1 MTFPRFFTAK
11 QSLPSHRIDDV
22 ASEVTGQL
30 TARPELGQIGPKQ
43 SVAIAVGSRGID
55 RIAEVTRTVV
65 RLLIDRGAE
74 PFIVPAM
81 GSHGGA
87 TDAGQTAT
95 LAALGITPQSV
106 GCPIKSSMETVSIG
120 SCAIGQDSIPL
131 VFDRN
136 AAAADHLIVIN
147 RIKPHTKLSGSIQS
161 GICKMLMIGLGKHR
175 GAITFHP
182 AFKSFD
188 YRLDRITA
196 NAIPTIL
203 AATPFL
209 LGVALVEDAH
219 DSIGQIAVASGD
231 ELLAIEPTLLRTAT
245 EWMPKLPFRSAELLV
260 IDEIGK
266 EISGTG
272 LDTNVVGR
280 KWHDKMAGD
289 DEWPKVQQIYVRSL
303 TEKTAGNA
311 SGIGIAEYTHR
322 RVAEQIDPVKTRINC
337 ITAGHPTAAALPV
350 WFDSDRD
357 VLDAVCAQSPIPA
370 DRRRW
375 LRIPNTLDLQQIQCS
390 EAYLE
395 DAQHNDRLEIAAA
408 PQPLRF
414 DDHGDFL

>member
-22 ASEVTGQL
+22 TAEL
-30 TARPELGQIGPKQ
+30 TELFQAETAIEQIRPGQ

-55 RIAEVTRTVV
+55 RIAEVTQTVV
-65 RLLIDRGAE
+65 RLLVDRKAQ
-74 PFIVPAM
+74 PFVVPAM

-87 TDAGQTAT
+87 TGQGQTAT
-95 LAALGITPQSV
+95 LAALGITPESV
-106 GCPIKSSMETVSIG
+106 GCPIKSSMETVPIG
-120 SCAIGQDSIPL
+120 KGPGGIPL
-131 VFDRN
+131 SFDRN

-147 RIKPHTKLSGSIQS
+147 RIKPHTKLDGSIQS
-161 GICKMLMIGLGKHR
+161 GVCKMLMIGLGKHR
-175 GAITFHP
+175 GALAFHP

-196 NAIPTIL
+196 DVIPTIL

-209 LGVALVEDAH
+209 LGIALVEDAH
-219 DSIGQIAVASGD
+219 DSIGQITVATAD
-231 ELLAIEPTLLRTAT
+231 QLLDLEPTLLRRAI
-245 EWMPKLPFRSAELLV
+245 EWMPKLPFRTAELLI
-260 IDEIGK
+260 IDAIGK

-289 DEWPKVQQIYVRSL
+289 EEWPKIDEIYVRAL

-322 RVAEQIDPVKTRINC
+322 RVAEGIDPVKTRINC
-337 ITAGHPTAAALPV
+337 ITAGHATAAALPV

-357 VLDAVCAQSPIPA
+357 VLDAVCAQTPMEA

-375 LRIPNTLDLQQIQCS
+375 LWIPDTLDLETIRCS

-395 DAQHNDRLEIAAA
+395 EARRSDQLEIVND
-408 PQPLRF
+408 PRSFQF
-414 DDHGDFL
+414 DDHGDFV

>member
-11 QSLPSHRIDDV
+11 QSLTSHRIGDV
-22 ASEVTGQL
+22 AAEVTEQL
-30 TARPELGQIGPKQ
+30 KAEAAIEQIRPGQ

-55 RIAEVTRTVV
+55 RIAEVTQSVV
-65 RLLIDRGAE
+65 RLLIDRNAQ
-74 PFIVPAM
+74 PFVVPAM

-87 TDAGQTAT
+87 TDQGQAAT
-95 LAALGITPQSV
+95 LAALGITPESV
-106 GCPIKSSMETVSIG
+106 GCPIRSSMETVSIG
-120 SCAIGQDSIPL
+120 EGPGGIPL
-131 VFDRN
+131 SFDRN

-147 RIKPHTKLSGSIQS
+147 RIKPHTKLDGSIQS
-161 GICKMLMIGLGKHR
+161 GVCKMLMIGLGKHR
-175 GAITFHP
+175 GAIAFHP

-196 NAIPTIL
+196 DVIPKIL

-209 LGVALVEDAH
+209 LGIALVEDAH
-219 DSIGQIAVASGD
+219 DSIGQIAVATGD
-231 ELLAIEPTLLRTAT
+231 QLLDLEPTLLRRAI
-245 EWMPKLPFRSAELLV
+245 EWMPKLPFRTAELLI
-260 IDEIGK
+260 IDAIGK

-289 DEWPKVQQIYVRSL
+289 DEWPKIDEIYVRSL

-322 RVAEQIDPVKTRINC
+322 RVAEEIDPVKTRINC

-350 WFDSDRD
+350 WFDSDRE
-357 VLDAVCAQSPIPA
+357 VLEAVTGQAPMDADQ
-370 DRRRW
+370 RRW
-375 LRIPNTLDLQQIQCS
+375 LRISNTLDLEIIHCS
-390 EAYLE
+390 EAYWE
-395 DAQHNDRLEIAAA
+395 DARRSDHLEILDD

-414 DDHGDFL
+414 DDQGDLV